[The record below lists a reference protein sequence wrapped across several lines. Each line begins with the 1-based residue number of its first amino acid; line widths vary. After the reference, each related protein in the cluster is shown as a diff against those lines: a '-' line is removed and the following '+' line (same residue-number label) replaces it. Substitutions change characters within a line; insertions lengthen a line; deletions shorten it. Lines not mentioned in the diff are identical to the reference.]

1 LAKKRRRFFEARSP
15 ISPLGIRGVIGGHGV
30 ATVFERAERFQEDL
44 LGTGELL
51 NQADLDRYWT
61 LFLRQRR
68 RLTQYVRRLV
78 PDPQDAIDVVQ
89 EVGLR
94 LLRQPS
100 APASRD
106 QFEAWCRSVARN
118 VVLQD
123 LRAARYERQ
132 KLAALGRDGAV
143 DVWLPE
149 RLAAMRSVVI
159 HRLEGVDAESRD
171 LLFRRYVLEQTSGEI
186 AHDLKLTAA
195 AVRMRLMRLRESL
208 GFVDPSES

>member
-1 LAKKRRRFFEARSP
+1 M
-15 ISPLGIRGVIGGHGV
+15 
-30 ATVFERAERFQEDL
+30 
-44 LGTGELL
+44 
-51 NQADLDRYWT
+51 NQADLDRCWM
-61 LFLRQRR
+61 LFVRQRR

-78 PDPQDAIDVVQ
+78 PDLQDATDVVQ

-100 APASRD
+100 APASWD

-123 LRAARYERQ
+123 LRAARYERA
-132 KLAALGRDGAV
+132 KLAAFGRDGAV

-149 RLAAMRSVVI
+149 RQAAMRSVVL
-159 HRLEGVDAESRD
+159 HRLEGVDPESRD

-195 AVRMRLMRLRESL
+195 AVRMRLMRLRETL
-208 GFVDPSES
+208 GFVDPNES

>member
-1 LAKKRRRFFEARSP
+1 MNE
-15 ISPLGIRGVIGGHGV
+15 
-30 ATVFERAERFQEDL
+30 
-44 LGTGELL
+44 
-51 NQADLDRYWT
+51 ADLDRYWT

-78 PDPQDAIDVVQ
+78 PDLQDATDVVQ

-123 LRAARYERQ
+123 LRAARYERA
-132 KLAALGRDGAV
+132 KLEAFGRDGVV
-143 DVWLPE
+143 DVWWPQRQAE
-149 RLAAMRSVVI
+149 MRSAVLE
-159 HRLEGVDAESRD
+159 RLEGVDPESRD

-186 AHDLKLTAA
+186 AQELKLTAA
-195 AVRMRLMRLRESL
+195 AVRMRLMRLRETL
-208 GFVDPSES
+208 GFLDPSES